1 MITAVDTNV
10 LIDVFAADP
19 EFGPRSRDQL
29 RRCLQEGGLVAC
41 DVVWAEVAA
50 GFPDPKDAE
59 EAMKRLGVS
68 FIASHEQAARDAGAA
83 WRRHRRR
90 GGERRRVIA
99 DFLIGA
105 HAAVIADRLLTRDR
119 GFYRSAFA
127 DLAVLDPSEPGSR

>member
-10 LIDVFAADP
+10 LIDVFAADS
-19 EFGPRSRDQL
+19 EFGTSSREHL

-50 GFPDPKDAE
+50 GFPHPQDADE
-59 EAMKRLGVS
+59 VMERLGVR
-68 FIASHEQAARDAGAA
+68 FIPLDNQAACAAGGA
-83 WRRHRRR
+83 WRAHRER
-90 GGERRRVIA
+90 GGDRRRVIA

-105 HAAVIADRLLTRDR
+105 HAAQVADRLLSRDR

-127 DLAVLDPSEPGSR
+127 ELAVVDPSRPGDT